1 MKETL
6 EFLYSLRN
14 EGSKFGIERMR
25 MLCERLKNPQLS
37 YPSIHV
43 AGTNGKGS
51 VCTMLSKIYR
61 NHGYKVGLFTSPHL
75 LHLGER
81 VSVNGKSL
89 SFSEIEKWVDRLLP
103 ISKKMEHEH
112 QGLHPTF
119 FELITAIG
127 MLEFQKQMV
136 DLAIFET
143 GLGGRLD
150 STNILEPMVSVI
162 TTVGFDHCDILGS
175 ELKQIAYEKA
185 GIIKTSKPVVVGWLE
200 AEAKEEILKVA
211 REKKSPV
218 YLMDQEKKVK
228 LPETNLAGLFQR
240 RNAAQAKKT
249 VNLLNASF
257 PVDNEK
263 VLDALKKTEF
273 PGRWQTISI
282 EPTIILDACHNG
294 QGAKASTELWNSLP
308 DHTQVWFAASE
319 KERAIDILPLLLQRF
334 NQVTFFQLDQLRS
347 CTHKDFRSI
356 SQGFTGQRKF
366 AQERDISELYEELN
380 SNSVL
385 LVTGSIYLVSSVL
398 KNFQLGKK
406 FKSLR
411 NWQDHW

>member
-1 MKETL
+1 M
-6 EFLYSLRN
+6 RN

-185 GIIKTSKPVVVGWLE
+185 GIIKTSKPVVVGWL
-200 AEAKEEILKVA
+200 
-211 REKKSPV
+211 
-218 YLMDQEKKVK
+218 M
-228 LPETNLAGLFQR
+228 
-240 RNAAQAKKT
+240 
-249 VNLLNASF
+249 LL
-257 PVDNEK
+257 
-263 VLDALKKTEF
+263 
-273 PGRWQTISI
+273 
-282 EPTIILDACHNG
+282 
-294 QGAKASTELWNSLP
+294 
-308 DHTQVWFAASE
+308 
-319 KERAIDILPLLLQRF
+319 
-334 NQVTFFQLDQLRS
+334 
-347 CTHKDFRSI
+347 
-356 SQGFTGQRKF
+356 
-366 AQERDISELYEELN
+366 
-380 SNSVL
+380 
-385 LVTGSIYLVSSVL
+385 
-398 KNFQLGKK
+398 
-406 FKSLR
+406 
-411 NWQDHW
+411 